1 MSAPRFFVEQA
12 ASAGA
17 LIDLA
22 AADVR
27 HAALVL
33 RLQPA
38 DEVVVVSGG
47 SAWRAQVASIDSR
60 RATVKV
66 LAEISAP
73 SELPQPVTILQA
85 LPKAN
90 KMDFVIEKVVELGA
104 TRIVPVQT
112 GRSYGGA
119 SDSKLERWRKIARAA
134 AAQSR
139 RLIVP
144 EVTAAMPWD
153 AAVQHFATVSQLLVA
168 HESAAAGSLA
178 HALTRDTKALS
189 LAAGPEGSFTPTE
202 VEIAQRHGAA
212 LVSLGPTILRTETAA
227 LAMLA
232 AAAALRHWW

>member
-12 ASAGA
+12 ASVGA
-17 LIDLA
+17 VIELA
-22 AADVR
+22 AGDVR

-38 DEVVVVSGG
+38 DEVVVVSNGA
-47 SAWRAQVASIDSR
+47 AWRGEVASIGSR
-60 RATVKV
+60 RATVKI
-66 LAEISAP
+66 LAEMSP
-73 SELPQPVTILQA
+73 RSELPQPVTILQA

-104 TRIVPVQT
+104 ARIVPIQSE
-112 GRSYGGA
+112 RSYGGA

-144 EVTAAMPWD
+144 EVTAAMPWE
-153 AAVQHFATVSQLLVA
+153 AAVQRFATASHLLVA

-178 HALTRDTKALS
+178 HALARAGEALS
-189 LAAGPEGSFTPTE
+189 LAVGPEGSFTAAE
-202 VEIAQRHGAA
+202 VETARQHGAA
-212 LVSLGPTILRTETAA
+212 IVSLGPTILRTETAA

-232 AAAALRHWW
+232 AAAALRGWW